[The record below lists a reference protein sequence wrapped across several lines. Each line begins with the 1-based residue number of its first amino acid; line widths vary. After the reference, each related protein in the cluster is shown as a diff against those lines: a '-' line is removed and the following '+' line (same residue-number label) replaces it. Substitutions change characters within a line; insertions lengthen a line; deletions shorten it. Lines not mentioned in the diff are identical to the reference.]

1 MELRT
6 TAVALASLASC
17 VALAQSTNP
26 QNIPHYGPNITLEQ
40 AKKVVAAADAE
51 AQKHGWPM
59 AIAIVDTSGQLVQF
73 QRADNTQTAGI
84 EIAQDKARSA
94 AMFRRPTKAFGD
106 ALAKGGENTRILQL
120 RGSNSAEGG
129 IPLYVDGKIVGAI
142 GASGM
147 AAEQDGA
154 VAAAGAAALK

>member
-1 MELRT
+1 MKLRT
-6 TAVALASLASC
+6 IAVATALVATG
-17 VALAQSTNP
+17 ALAQSTNP
-26 QNIPHYGPNITLEQ
+26 QNIPQYGPNITLEQ
-40 AKKVVAAADAE
+40 AKRVTAAAEAE
-51 AQKHGWPM
+51 AHKHGWPM
-59 AIAIVDTSGQLVQF
+59 AIAIVDNAGMLVHF

-84 EIAQDKARSA
+84 AIAMDKARSA

-129 IPLYVDGKIVGAI
+129 IPLYVEGKIVGAI

-154 VAAAGAAALK
+154 IATAGAAALK